1 MKKTASALFAAIL
14 LAAAGL
20 IEAGQ
25 SALVVFGRLAF
36 ADADFARH
44 MLQSSELDAKKVCVT
59 CGQCAR
65 LLRAGIPAGCVVR
78 DRDVYRRVEEIA
90 EKAVRA

>member
-1 MKKTASALFAAIL
+1 
-14 LAAAGL
+14 
-20 IEAGQ
+20 
-25 SALVVFGRLAF
+25 
-36 ADADFARH
+36 